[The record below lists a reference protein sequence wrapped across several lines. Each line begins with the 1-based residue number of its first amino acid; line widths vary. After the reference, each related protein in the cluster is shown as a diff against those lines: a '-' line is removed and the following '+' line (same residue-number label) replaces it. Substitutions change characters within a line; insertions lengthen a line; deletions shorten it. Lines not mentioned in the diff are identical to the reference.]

1 MTSLIER
8 FSSNK
13 QGCSVSSK
21 SSQNVKQPA
30 RKKLQAQKNRSDQAV
45 EIVWIQHLVAAM
57 LAHKV
62 RVAVLVLVLMLFGLP
77 LLMAQTQWLPIE
89 KIVLTG
95 RFVQLNTDELEQKL
109 KPFLGEGF
117 FSVDIKGI
125 QSKLAQQPWVEKV
138 SVRRVWPDRLN
149 VMINEKQAVAR
160 WDGENLLSDLAV
172 IFKQDSKGF
181 ETLPKINGYK
191 EQSADL
197 LTRYRNLQSQFLPL
211 GLNIDEMSEDSKG
224 ATSLLLNEQ
233 LRVNLGSDNNEEK
246 IRHLLAVYQKQIQPE
261 SEHIKYI
268 DFRYSNGFAIAWK
281 KDYLEQRAKAQKRG
295 NRNV

>member
-13 QGCSVSSK
+13 QERSLSSK
-21 SSQNVKQPA
+21 PSQSVKQSG
-30 RKKLQAQKNRSDQAV
+30 RKKLQAQKNISEQAV
-45 EIVWIQHLVAAM
+45 EIVWIQHLFEAM
-57 LAHKV
+57 MAHKV
-62 RVAVLVLVLMLFGLP
+62 RVAGLVLVLMLFSLP

-95 RFVQLNTDELEQKL
+95 RFVQLDTDVLEQKL

-149 VMINEKQAVAR
+149 VMVKEKQAVAR

-181 ETLPKINGYK
+181 ETLPIINGYR

-197 LTRYRNLQSQFLPL
+197 LVRYRNLQLQFSPL
-211 GLNIDEMSEDSKG
+211 GLSVDEMSEDSKG
-224 ATSLLLNEQ
+224 ATSLLLDEK
-233 LRVNLGSDNNEEK
+233 LRVNLGSDNNDEK
-246 IRHLLAVYQKQIQPE
+246 IKHLLAVYEKQIQPE
-261 SEHIKYI
+261 SAHIKYI

-281 KDYLEQRAKAQKRG
+281 KDYLQQRAKAQKRG